1 MTGPPPYPGTPLRA
15 DSASLVARGRAGDDR
30 AWAELVETYSRY
42 VHAITTRVF
51 RLSQHDAEDV
61 FQEVFTRAYTNLD
74 SIRDDGAIKPWLA
87 QVTRR
92 LAIDR
97 LRASGREGPSVDEDL
112 PLEPKGVE
120 DEFAK
125 LDEALTVRAA
135 LETLP
140 EHCADILDR
149 FFARDQDY
157 RTIGTQLGIP
167 PG

>member
-15 DSASLVARGRAGDDR
+15 ESASLVARCRAGDDR

-97 LRASGREGPSVDEDL
+97 LRASGREGPAADDL
-112 PLEPKGVE
+112 PIEPDGVE
-120 DEFAK
+120 DEFAR
-125 LDEALTVRAA
+125 LDEALSVRSAMD
-135 LETLP
+135 ELP
-140 EHCADILDR
+140 EHCGDILDR
-149 FFARDQDY
+149 FFARD
-157 RTIGTQLGIP
+157 
-167 PG
+167 